1 VDEAIGLLILRLIAG
16 GCLLLFMGSIAY
28 YLIQEVRPISAVPV
42 RGRLVVIASE
52 NSHPAAGDSL
62 PLTPATTLGRSSTN
76 TIQIDDRFA
85 SNEHARVV
93 QRMGQWWLEDQQSSN
108 GTQLNGSPVE
118 EPVVLS
124 AGDVISIGAVQ
135 LRLELD

>member
-1 VDEAIGLLILRLIAG
+1 RDYR
-16 GCLLLFMGSIAY
+16 
-28 YLIQEVRPISAVPV
+28 AVAEKTQMRWQV
-42 RGRLVVIASE
+42 RGHLVVIANETTS
-52 NSHPAAGDSL
+52 PAPGTTL
-62 PLTPATTLGRSSTN
+62 PLAPATTLGRAPGN

-93 QRMGQWWLEDQQSSN
+93 QRLGRWWLEDQHSRN
-108 GTQLNGSPVE
+108 GTRLNGVPVE

-124 AGDVISIGAVQ
+124 SGDVISIGSVD